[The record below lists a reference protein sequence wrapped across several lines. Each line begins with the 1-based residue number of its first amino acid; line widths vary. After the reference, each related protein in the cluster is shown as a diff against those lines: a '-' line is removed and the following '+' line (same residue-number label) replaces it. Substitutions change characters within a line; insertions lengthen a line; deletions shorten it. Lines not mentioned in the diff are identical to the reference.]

1 MSSCRSS
8 STSAARLLALAVA
21 AAGCGNPRVPVAT
34 APAPARVAVFPTVNV
49 GGGPAP
55 GEELDRGVEGIVA
68 GAGLE
73 VVPRPV
79 LEDFL
84 ARHRVRNTAG
94 VDAET
99 ARAAREELGVDAV
112 VLVSVG
118 AYQPQAPPRLA
129 VTLRLVS
136 TGEPP
141 RILWIDG
148 AVRAGDEQPGL
159 LGLGVIRDPARVQRI
174 VLDRLGRSLRAY
186 LRGGARAGTCEPERR
201 FGPRLVFRSPR
212 LGEGPF
218 KVAVLPFVNETRRRS
233 AGDAAALELVRQLSA
248 SPAVEVVEPGVV
260 RSVLLENRL
269 IMPGGVSLDVASTVL
284 DKLDA
289 DLVVAG
295 IVRRYEDGGGASSD
309 AARVE
314 LAVQVLDRAHE
325 VVAWSS
331 VSQGDGGSGVW
342 WFDLGRVQNSADL
355 LCRVAASVV
364 DRMDLEVARGSG
376 GADATPQRS
385 RLTGSL
391 RRVHGAP

>member
-8 STSAARLLALAVA
+8 SASATRVLALALAVA
-21 AAGCGNPRVPVAT
+21 GVGCGGPRVPVAA
-34 APAPARVAVFPTVNV
+34 APAPARVAVFPAVNV

-55 GEELDRGVEGIVA
+55 GEELDRGVEATVA

-73 VVPRPV
+73 VVPRASV
-79 LEDFL
+79 DDFL
-84 ARHRVRNTAG
+84 ARHRVRNTSG

-99 ARAAREELGVDAV
+99 ARAAREELGADAV

-118 AYQPQAPPRLA
+118 AYQPRAPPRLA

-148 AVRAGDEQPGL
+148 AVRSGDERPGL
-159 LGLGVIRDPARVQRI
+159 LGLGLIQDPARVQRI
-174 VLDRLGRSLRAY
+174 VLDRLGRSLRAF
-186 LRGGARAGTCEPERR
+186 LRGGVRAGRCEPERR
-201 FGPRLVFRSPR
+201 FRPRLVFRSPR
-212 LGEGPF
+212 LREGPF
-218 KVAVLPFVNETRRRS
+218 RLAVLPFVNETRRRS
-233 AGDAAALELVRQLSA
+233 AGDAATLEVIRQLSTA
-248 SPAVEVVEPGVV
+248 AAAEVVEPGLV
-260 RSVLLENRL
+260 RAVLLENRL

-295 IVRRYEDGGGASSD
+295 VVRRYEDGGGTFG

-314 LAVQVLDRAHE
+314 LTVQVLDRAHE

-331 VSQGDGGSGVW
+331 VSEGDGADGVW
-342 WFDLGRVQNSADL
+342 WFDLGLVRNSADL

-364 DRMDLEVARGSG
+364 DRMDLEVAPSGGREAAPQRARPRGSMW
-376 GADATPQRS
+376 
-385 RLTGSL
+385 L
-391 RRVHGAP
+391 HGAR